1 MTDERFRQ
9 EITRALDEGWAD
21 LEPTPRQKEE
31 MMNGIVGGAKVKRNM
46 RMSFALALVLA
57 LLMLAVGAAAA
68 ALLSAREVIEQ
79 TAVPLAKENDTDTRK
94 IESYS
99 HEQLVALVAAANENG
114 ISLDET
120 TGIMRALR
128 HGEGYWEDEA
138 IMEICREAF
147 GGLIDEWTWD
157 EQYWYM
163 NLMAQTQGYEEN
175 TMDYPGEGDLKASE
189 AYPIADAA
197 LMNAYEGAKDLQD
210 GACYKRH
217 EFFYILEGENREK
230 AGSVWCFTYKPL
242 DLTHATYT
250 ISIDEKGEVIE
261 MEETP
266 QDWSHYTVGDL
277 ERGINES
284 YRSWTWTKS
293 SWSQEAWH
301 AYREMLPGAEKDGA
315 WHKEHDAYLRCA
327 YPLPEEHDISAQ
339 IALETALR
347 DAGAAENTLG
357 AYDKVLMADEEGR
370 RIWKITL
377 TLEDGRRS
385 YEIDAAGGEII
396 SRADWDK
403 GTLNWRAWVSEE
415 AYAQETQGMLT
426 GGEAAKLA
434 QQALRDKLGDERI
447 PYLDPEAFEERVSF
461 NEWQQAWTVVFKTK
475 SLQYGTGAVSISE
488 PDHTPKVTNA
498 SPGQVDGDSLWGRF
512 KEVYGASR
520 WRQDT
525 WVLFGQ
531 ELQKYE
537 PKEWIGKLF
546 KKTEYPPESS
556 VRMTRDQ
563 AVDIAFAHND
573 LQEEE
578 ELDATLIGAR
588 PHPVWKVVLSGEEH
602 IWLYEIDAETGEV
615 LDKEAYAAD
624 NQDFDHPVKRYTLHR
639 VFAPAYVEEFGAER
653 LAVIEI
659 AKAFGDLSFDEPVA
673 TVLGEDMGSE
683 SLSEE
688 IARYSAQ
695 TEGHTVTIRPEDQ
708 DLGIPS
714 YRVTFTDG
722 WMTEKAEII
731 ED

>member
-9 EITRALDEGWAD
+9 EITRALDAGWRS
-21 LEPTPRQKEE
+21 LEVTPRQKED
-31 MMNGIVGGAKVKRNM
+31 MMNRITGGKKVKRNM

-57 LLMLAVGAAAA
+57 LMMLAVGAAAA

-79 TAVPLAKENDTDTRK
+79 TAVPMAQENDTDTRK
-94 IESYS
+94 IETYT
-99 HEQLVALVAAANENG
+99 HDQLVALVSAANENG

-128 HGEGYWEDEA
+128 RGEGYWEDEA
-138 IMEICREAF
+138 IMDICREAF
-147 GGLIDEWTWD
+147 GGLIDEWTWE

-163 NLMAQTQGYEEN
+163 NLMAQTQGYETDME
-175 TMDYPGEGDLKASE
+175 YPGEGDLTARE

-197 LMNAYEGAKDLQD
+197 LMNAYEGAKDLQN
-210 GACYKRH
+210 GACYKRK
-217 EFFYILEGENREK
+217 EMFYTLVGENGEK
-230 AGSVWCFTYKPL
+230 TGSVWQFTYKPL
-242 DLTHATYT
+242 DLTHAAYAV
-250 ISIDEKGEVIE
+250 SVNEKGEALE
-261 MEETP
+261 MQEEP

-284 YRSWTWTKS
+284 CRSWTWTKS

-301 AYREMLPGAEKDGA
+301 TYRDMLPGAERDGA
-315 WHKEHDAYLRCA
+315 WHKEQDAYLRCA
-327 YPLPEEHDISAQ
+327 YPLPAENDIPLQ
-339 IALETALR
+339 TALETALR
-347 DAGAAENTLG
+347 DAGMAENTLG
-357 AYDKVLMADEEGR
+357 AYEKVLMADEEGR

-385 YEIDAAGGEII
+385 YEIDAASGEII
-396 SRADWDK
+396 RRADWDK
-403 GTLNWRAWVSEE
+403 GALNWRAWVTEA
-415 AYAQETQGMLT
+415 AYALETQGMLT

-434 QQALRDKLGDERI
+434 QQALREKLGDESI
-447 PYLDPEAFEERVSF
+447 PYLDPEVFEERVSF
-461 NEWQQAWTVVFKTK
+461 NEWRQAWSVVFKTK
-475 SLQYGTGAVSISE
+475 SLRYGTGAVSISE
-488 PDHTPKVTNA
+488 PEHAAEVTNA

-531 ELQKYE
+531 EMQKYE
-537 PKEWIGKLF
+537 PREWIGRLLKE
-546 KKTEYPPESS
+546 TEYPPESS
-556 VRMTRDQ
+556 VSMTREQ

-639 VFAPAYVEEFGAER
+639 VFAPAYVAEFGPEK

-673 TVLGEDMGSE
+673 TVLGEDMNSE
-683 SLSEE
+683 SLSEDLVQ
-688 IARYSAQ
+688 YSAQ
-695 TEGHTVTIRPEDQ
+695 VEGRTVTIVPDKE
-708 DLGIPS
+708 GIPS

-722 WMTEKAEII
+722 WMTEKAEKI
-731 ED
+731 EN